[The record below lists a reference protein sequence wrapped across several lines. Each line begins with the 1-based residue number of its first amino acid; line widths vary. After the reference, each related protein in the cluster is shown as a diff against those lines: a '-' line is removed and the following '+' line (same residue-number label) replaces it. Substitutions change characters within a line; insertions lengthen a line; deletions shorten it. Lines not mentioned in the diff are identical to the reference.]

1 MDNKIIE
8 LLSEEIR
15 ETRNLTIETR
25 KLAEA
30 AMSKANAAW
39 EEVSNS
45 KEEMKNSKEEMKNSK
60 RQADAAWELVVITR
74 NEINRP
80 IWKKW
85 FGIN

>member
-15 ETRNLTIETR
+15 ETRSLTIETR

-30 AMSKANAAW
+30 AMLKANAAW
-39 EEVSNS
+39 EEVRNS
-45 KEEMKNSKEEMKNSK
+45 KQEVTNSK
-60 RQADAAWELVVITR
+60 RQADAAWELVVMTR
-74 NEINRP
+74 NDISRP
-80 IWKKW
+80 LWKKW

>member
-15 ETRNLTIETR
+15 ETKNLTKAVRDEVLEVR

-30 AMSKANAAW
+30 ALEESKNT
-39 EEVSNS
+39 
-45 KEEMKNSKEEMKNSK
+45 K

-74 NEINRP
+74 NEISRP
-80 IWKKW
+80 LWKKW